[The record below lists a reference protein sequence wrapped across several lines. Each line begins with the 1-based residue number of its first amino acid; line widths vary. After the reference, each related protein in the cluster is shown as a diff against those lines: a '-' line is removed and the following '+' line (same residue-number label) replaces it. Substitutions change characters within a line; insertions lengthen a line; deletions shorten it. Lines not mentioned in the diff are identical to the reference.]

1 MIKQILSSNAMH
13 AEVLRGEVYRC
24 LKFTL
29 KFMQKDAMG
38 DR

>member
-13 AEVLRGEVYRC
+13 AEVLRGKVYRC

-29 KFMQKDAMG
+29 KIIQKDAMG
-38 DR
+38 